1 MILLESGVGFYF
13 RCLPIKNLSKLIYL
27 NKFILKYQK
36 QKNAGQLLISNS
48 SLCKLTMVQC
58 KLKDAFIVD
67 VMVKLTLASFSCIN
81 VKSERGIK

>member
-27 NKFILKYQK
+27 NKVILKYQK

-48 SLCKLTMVQC
+48 SLCKLT
-58 KLKDAFIVD
+58 DAFIVD